1 MIDVMNQ
8 KFSPGKLITIAII
21 SFIALIGVFT
31 MGKIWEDVD
40 AGEVVVIQDPIDGD
54 LHIYKEPGWVWQGYG
69 KATHYRKSNQFW
81 FNSPKDSTERKVVDR
96 SIPVQWSD
104 GAPSSISGS
113 IRYDLPL
120 DDSQIT
126 KIHSIF
132 GSQEALEEQLIKT
145 NLEKSI
151 YMTGPLMS
159 SKESYA
165 EKKNDLIFYIED
177 QVSRGVYK
185 TRQIETKIIDELTND
200 ERTITKVEIVEKDGL
215 PLRQEKSPIAEYGI
229 RIYNISVN
237 KINYSRTV
245 EEQIQKQ
252 QRAIMDVQLAV
263 ANAKKAEQD
272 AITVAKQGEAN
283 AAKAKWEQ
291 EVIKAKLV
299 TEAESRKKVSE
310 LEVLTA
316 ENNKKKMILEG
327 EGEAAK
333 KKAIMQADGA
343 LDKKLEAWVK
353 SQEYWSAAFA
363 SYKGNVVPYYVAA
376 PGNNSSGNGAT
387 QFMEIMGMKAAR
399 DLNLDMS
406 NK

>member
-21 SFIALIGVFT
+21 SLIALVGIFT

-120 DDSQIT
+120 DDSQII

-132 GSQEALEEQLIKT
+132 GSQDALEEQLIKT

-185 TRQIETKIIDELTND
+185 TRQIETKVIDELTND

-237 KINYSRTV
+237 KINYSITV

-263 ANAKKAEQD
+263 ANAKRAEQD

-283 AAKAKWEQ
+283 AAAAKWEQ
-291 EVIKAKLV
+291 EVIKARLV

-333 KKAIMQADGA
+333 KRAIMQADGA

>member
-1 MIDVMNQ
+1 MNTLLNLKPKQ
-8 KFSPGKLITIAII
+8 LLFIIVAAII
-21 SFIALIGVFT
+21 SIFVLTSIG
-31 MGKIWEDVD
+31 KLWEDVD
-40 AGEVVVIQDPIDGD
+40 AGEVVVVQDPFDGD
-54 LHIYKEPGWVWQGYG
+54 LHVYKEPGWVWQGYG

-81 FNSPKDSTERKVVDR
+81 FNSPKDSTEKKIQDR

-120 DDSQIT
+120 DEQQII

-132 GSQEALEEQLIKT
+132 GSQEALEQQLIKT
-145 NLEKSI
+145 NLEKSV

-185 TRQIETKIIDELTND
+185 TRQVETKIIDELTND

-237 KINYSRTV
+237 KISYSNTV
-245 EEQIQKQ
+245 ENQIRQQQK
-252 QRAIMDVQLAV
+252 AIMDVQLAV

-316 ENNKKKMILEG
+316 ENNKRKMVLEG

-333 KKAIMQADGA
+333 KRAIMLADGA
-343 LDKKLEAWVK
+343 LKDKLDAWVK
-353 SQEYWSAAFA
+353 SQQFWADAFA
-363 SYKGNVVPYYVAA
+363 NYKGNVVPYYVAS
-376 PGNNSSGNGAT
+376 PNSGGYTNGAT

>member
-1 MIDVMNQ
+1 MNTLLNLKPKQ
-8 KFSPGKLITIAII
+8 LLFIIVAAIIGIFVLTSIGKL
-21 SFIALIGVFT
+21 
-31 MGKIWEDVD
+31 WEDVD
-40 AGEVVVIQDPIDGD
+40 AGEVVVVQDPFDGD
-54 LHIYKEPGWVWQGYG
+54 LHVYKEPGWVWQGYG

-81 FNSPKDSTERKVVDR
+81 FNSPKDSTEKKIQDR

-120 DDSQIT
+120 DEQQII

-132 GSQEALEEQLIKT
+132 GSQEALEQQLIKT
-145 NLEKSI
+145 NLEKSV

-185 TRQIETKIIDELTND
+185 TRQVETKIIDELTND

-237 KINYSRTV
+237 KISYSNTV
-245 EEQIQKQ
+245 ENQIRQQQK
-252 QRAIMDVQLAV
+252 AIMDVQLAV

-316 ENNKKKMILEG
+316 ENNKRKMVLEG

-333 KKAIMQADGA
+333 KRAIMQADGA
-343 LDKKLEAWVK
+343 LKDKLDAWVK
-353 SQEYWSAAFA
+353 SQQFWADAFA
-363 SYKGNVVPYYVAA
+363 NYKGNVVPYYVAS
-376 PGNNSSGNGAT
+376 PNSGGYTNGAT

>member
-1 MIDVMNQ
+1 MNTLLNL
-8 KFSPGKLITIAII
+8 KSKHLLFIIVTAII
-21 SFIALIGVFT
+21 SIFVLTSIGRL
-31 MGKIWEDVD
+31 WEDVD
-40 AGEVVVIQDPIDGD
+40 AGEVVVVQDPFDGD
-54 LHIYKEPGWVWQGYG
+54 LHVYKEPGWVWQGYG

-81 FNSPKDSTERKVVDR
+81 FNSPKDSTEKKVQDR

-120 DDSQIT
+120 DEQQII

-132 GSQEALEEQLIKT
+132 GSQEALEQQLIKT
-145 NLEKSI
+145 NLEKSV

-185 TRQIETKIIDELTND
+185 TRQVETKIIDELTND

-229 RIYNISVN
+229 RVYNISVN
-237 KINYSRTV
+237 KISYSNTV
-245 EEQIQKQ
+245 ENQIRQQQK
-252 QRAIMDVQLAV
+252 AIMDVQLAV

-316 ENNKKKMILEG
+316 ENNKRKMVLEG

-333 KKAIMQADGA
+333 KRAIMQADGA
-343 LDKKLEAWVK
+343 LKDKLDAWVK
-353 SQEYWSAAFA
+353 SQQFWAQAFA
-363 SYKGNVVPYYVAA
+363 NYKGNVVPYYVAS
-376 PGNNSSGNGAT
+376 PNSGGYTNGAT

>member
-1 MIDVMNQ
+1 MNTLLNLKPKQ
-8 KFSPGKLITIAII
+8 LLFIIVAAIIGIFVLTSIGKL
-21 SFIALIGVFT
+21 
-31 MGKIWEDVD
+31 WEDVD
-40 AGEVVVIQDPIDGD
+40 AGEVVVVQDPFDGD
-54 LHIYKEPGWVWQGYG
+54 LHVYKEPGWVWQGYG

-81 FNSPKDSTERKVVDR
+81 FNSPKDSTEKKVQDR

-120 DDSQIT
+120 DEQQII

-132 GSQEALEEQLIKT
+132 GSQEALEQQLIKT
-145 NLEKSI
+145 NLEKSV

-185 TRQIETKIIDELTND
+185 TRQVETKIIDELTND

-237 KINYSRTV
+237 KISYSNTV
-245 EEQIQKQ
+245 ENQIRQQQK
-252 QRAIMDVQLAV
+252 AIMDVQLAV

-316 ENNKKKMILEG
+316 ENNKRKMVLEG

-333 KKAIMQADGA
+333 KRAIMLADGA
-343 LDKKLEAWVK
+343 LKDKLDAWVK
-353 SQEYWSAAFA
+353 SQQFWAQAFA
-363 SYKGNVVPYYVAA
+363 NYKGNVVPYYVAS
-376 PGNNSSGNGAT
+376 PNSGGYTNGAT

>member
-1 MIDVMNQ
+1 MNTLLNLKPKQ
-8 KFSPGKLITIAII
+8 LLFIIVAAIIGIFVLTSIGKL
-21 SFIALIGVFT
+21 
-31 MGKIWEDVD
+31 WEDVD
-40 AGEVVVIQDPIDGD
+40 AGEVVVVQDPFDGD
-54 LHIYKEPGWVWQGYG
+54 LHVYKEPGWVWQGYG

-81 FNSPKDSTERKVVDR
+81 FNSPKDSTEKKIQDR

-120 DDSQIT
+120 DEQQII

-132 GSQEALEEQLIKT
+132 GSQEALEQQLIKT
-145 NLEKSI
+145 NLEKSV

-185 TRQIETKIIDELTND
+185 TRQVETKIIDELTND

-237 KINYSRTV
+237 KISYSNTV
-245 EEQIQKQ
+245 ENQIRQQQK
-252 QRAIMDVQLAV
+252 AIMDVQLAV

-316 ENNKKKMILEG
+316 ENNKRKMVLEG

-333 KKAIMQADGA
+333 KRAIMQADGA
-343 LDKKLEAWVK
+343 LKDKLDAWVK
-353 SQEYWSAAFA
+353 AQGFWAQAFA
-363 SYKGNVVPYYVAA
+363 AYKGNVVPYYVAS
-376 PGNNSSGNGAT
+376 PNSGGYTNGAT

>member
-1 MIDVMNQ
+1 
-8 KFSPGKLITIAII
+8 
-21 SFIALIGVFT
+21 
-31 MGKIWEDVD
+31 
-40 AGEVVVIQDPIDGD
+40 
-54 LHIYKEPGWVWQGYG
+54 
-69 KATHYRKSNQFW
+69 
-81 FNSPKDSTERKVVDR
+81 
-96 SIPVQWSD
+96 
-104 GAPSSISGS
+104 
-113 IRYDLPL
+113 LPL
-120 DDSQIT
+120 DEQQII

-132 GSQEALEEQLIKT
+132 GSQEALEQQLIKT
-145 NLEKSI
+145 NLEKSV

-185 TRQIETKIIDELTND
+185 TRQVETKIIDELTND

-237 KINYSRTV
+237 KISYSNTV
-245 EEQIQKQ
+245 ENQIRQQQK
-252 QRAIMDVQLAV
+252 AIMDVQLAV

-316 ENNKKKMILEG
+316 ENNKRKMVLEG

-333 KKAIMQADGA
+333 KRAIMLADGA
-343 LDKKLEAWVK
+343 LKDKLDAWVK
-353 SQEYWSAAFA
+353 SQQFWADAFA
-363 SYKGNVVPYYVAA
+363 NYKGNVVPYYVAS
-376 PGNNSSGNGAT
+376 PNSGGYTNGAT